1 MYRGN
6 DEFIHGFGKT
16 HFRNGRSDICGRFFC
31 AFTCV
36 AHCDAVS
43 CIRDHGDI
51 VIGITDRKGHV
62 ARYVQMI
69 CELQECFAL
78 CDTLIHENDSVAEAW
93 LNAGLALFNQGV
105 ALDKNP
111 VLSAKKHGQVI
122 SFYKQALPYLEKY
135 RQLQPER
142 KDRWA
147 LPLYTIYLNLNR
159 GKEFD
164 EIDKLLK

>member
-1 MYRGN
+1 MTNQALG
-6 DEFIHGFGKT
+6 
-16 HFRNGRSDICGRFFC
+16 
-31 AFTCV
+31 
-36 AHCDAVS
+36 
-43 CIRDHGDI
+43 
-51 VIGITDRKGHV
+51 TDRHNLLFRITKSIILLNTGK
-62 ARYVQMI
+62 Y
-69 CELQECFAL
+69 QECFAL

-135 RQLQPER
+135 RQLKPER